1 MSLAISRE
9 VLGRVQAAADAGAT
23 VELYG
28 SSVYAPAHADDV
40 DVLVINSDPARLA
53 AALGVELLP
62 TTPPRLT
69 GELNGMS
76 FDVTIV
82 NGDDDLARRMRAGP
96 RDAAMIAEKLHGRDD
111 AFQAAWPHVRQFV
124 RARALGQNGL
134 GYFGSFGW
142 ALLLAIPIVGEL
154 KTVEAG
160 AVLPV
165 WLRWLAKLSVGSR
178 VSFDAISTGAESL
191 VIEAPTPPTRDV
203 ARLSKRAAGALLA
216 EARNALAMIGNATT
230 DADASSRIVDLAD
243 QPPPGTTLVIAGDE
257 EHVRGRYDGLA
268 RGLLRELDPLGAVR
282 SWGRF
287 DTTPFGGWQHRITV
301 PRPRAQEARERI
313 DTWLALHNLDA
324 ALII

>member
-1 MSLAISRE
+1 V
-9 VLGRVQAAADAGAT
+9 VLERVRAAAGAGAT

-40 DVLVINSDPARLA
+40 DVLVINADPARLA
-53 AALGVELLP
+53 AALGLELLP

-69 GELNGMS
+69 GELDGMAV
-76 FDVTIV
+76 DVTIV
-82 NGDDDLARRMRAGP
+82 NGDDELARRMRAGP
-96 RDAAMIAEKLHGRDD
+96 RDAAMIATQLRGRDE
-111 AFQAAWPHVRQFV
+111 AFQAAWPHVRHFV

-154 KTVEAG
+154 RAVEAG
-160 AVLPV
+160 AVLPA
-165 WLRWLAKLSVGSR
+165 WLRWLAKLALGSR
-178 VSFDAISTGAESL
+178 VSFDGISRGVESL
-191 VIEAPTPPTRDV
+191 VIDAPTPPTRDV
-203 ARLSKRAAGALLA
+203 ARLSKRAAGALIA
-216 EARNALAMIGNATT
+216 EARAAVAMIGNATT
-230 DADASSRIVDLAD
+230 DAAASERIVDLAV

-287 DTTPFGGWQHRITV
+287 DPTPFGGWQHRITV
-301 PRPRAQEARERI
+301 PRARAQEARERI
-313 DTWLALHNLDA
+313 DQWLALHNLDA
-324 ALII
+324 SLVG